1 MPTIFES
8 VSTAAHDLS
17 KLRIDRDAPPPSSR
31 RRWPWLLVAVLGVT
45 ALAVVGRGYLGR
57 PIPVQVVLVAP
68 LGSPGESGGSV
79 GATTVTANGYVV
91 ARTRAAVAAKVPGRL
106 ASLNVSEGSF
116 VRLGAE
122 IARLENQDYAAS
134 VDQAR
139 ANVASGIAQR
149 VEAETERD
157 QLRRDA
163 ERLKQ
168 IRADGP
174 TLVSAQEVE
183 AAESRAAQATART
196 NSVAARVDAARA
208 ALRFAEVTLE
218 NTIIRAPFTGT
229 VLRKEAEVGE
239 VVAPSVGGGLTRGA
253 VVTMA
258 DLSTLEVEVDV
269 NEAYIGRVQHG
280 QQARIVLD
288 AYPDTG
294 FRGLVRQVVPTAD
307 RQRATVQVKV
317 TISDRDRRI
326 LPEMGARVDFL
337 APPAPVRPAGAAGSA
352 GPAGP
357 AGAAGSAPEA
367 PRPLFRLPAAAV
379 RVVAGATIVWIVRDG
394 RLESR
399 SVEAGPVSANFREI
413 RSGLAGGELVLIGGV
428 EDPRQGLK
436 VRVITP

>member
-1 MPTIFES
+1 MG
-8 VSTAAHDLS
+8 A
-17 KLRIDRDAPPPSSR
+17 
-31 RRWPWLLVAVLGVT
+31 AVLTV
-45 ALAVVGRGYLGR
+45 AISLLLGR
-57 PIPVQVVLVAP
+57 SFFTGAVPVQVVLVAP
-68 LGSPGESGGSV
+68 LGQQGGSGG
-79 GATTVTANGYVV
+79 GASGGTAVTANGYVV
-91 ARTRAAVAAKVPGRL
+91 ARTRAAVAAKIPGRL
-106 ASLNVSEGSF
+106 ASLRVSEGSF

-122 IARLENQDYAAS
+122 IARLENADYAAS

-139 ANVASGIAQR
+139 ANVASAQAQR
-149 VEAETERD
+149 IEAETDRD
-157 QLRRDA
+157 QLRREA

-168 IRADGP
+168 IRADRP
-174 TLVSAQEVE
+174 ELVAMQEVE
-183 AAESRAAQATART
+183 AAESRAAQASART
-196 NSVAARVDAARA
+196 NSAAARVDAAQA
-208 ALRFAEVTLE
+208 ALRYAEATLE

-280 QQARIVLD
+280 QRARIVLD

-317 TISDRDRRI
+317 TISDRDPRI

-337 APPAPVRPAGAAGSA
+337 APPAPTRAAGAAS
-352 GPAGP
+352 
-357 AGAAGSAPEA
+357 SVPEA

-379 RVVAGATIVWIVRDG
+379 RVVDGATIVWIVRDG

-399 SVEAGPVSANFREI
+399 AVEAGPVSADFREI
-413 RSGLAGGELVLIGGV
+413 RGGLAGGELVLTGGV
-428 EDPRQGLK
+428 EEPKQGMK
-436 VRVITP
+436 VQVITP